1 MPLRTTAFRVRRV
14 TTTSLTLHMKT
25 AYNLKGYHIT
35 THIPEDFLAFLKIT
49 SESWINAAFAAT
61 VFYYIRIHEK
71 GQFLFHE

>member
-1 MPLRTTAFRVRRV
+1 
-14 TTTSLTLHMKT
+14 MKT
-25 AYNLKGYHIT
+25 AYNLKGYYIT
-35 THIPEDFLAFLKIT
+35 THIPEDFLAFWKIK